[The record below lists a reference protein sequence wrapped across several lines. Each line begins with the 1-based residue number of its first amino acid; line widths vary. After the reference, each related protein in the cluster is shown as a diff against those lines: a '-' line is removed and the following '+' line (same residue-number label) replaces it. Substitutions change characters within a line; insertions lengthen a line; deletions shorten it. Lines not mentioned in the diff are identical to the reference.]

1 MCAIDQNSPECN
13 QNVDPTKLFLA
24 FFHIQVLTYVNL
36 CKISYIFQSLNLVDI
51 PWSVP
56 KSGRTN
62 MVSTYHFYR
71 LSAVP
76 LCFGFCAQVAW
87 TYDYIEYRHPE

>member
-1 MCAIDQNSPECN
+1 MQM
-13 QNVDPTKLFLA
+13 F
-24 FFHIQVLTYVNL
+24 
-36 CKISYIFQSLNLVDI
+36 YIFLSPDLVDI

-71 LSAVP
+71 FEYCTPS
-76 LCFGFCAQVAW
+76 FGLCAQVAW
-87 TYDYIEYRHPE
+87 TCAHIEYMDSE